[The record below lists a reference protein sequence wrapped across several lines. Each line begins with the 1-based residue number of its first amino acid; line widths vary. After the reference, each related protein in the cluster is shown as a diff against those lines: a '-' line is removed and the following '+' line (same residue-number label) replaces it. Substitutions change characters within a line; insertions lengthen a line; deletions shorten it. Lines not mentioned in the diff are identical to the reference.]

1 MLNYIPVFLVN
12 YSGDTGKF
20 FYDMANKVNEEVKS
34 VVTDLKEWIS
44 LEVEYLKLTA
54 AEKVSVLL
62 SSLILVLV
70 LFIIFMV
77 VLILFSFALVD
88 LFNLFMPHSLA
99 CVTVGGIL
107 LLLIGCL
114 YLFRGTLVVN
124 PITRLITKLF
134 LTPKKK

>member
-1 MLNYIPVFLVN
+1 M
-12 YSGDTGKF
+12 
-20 FYDMANKVNEEVKS
+20 KS
-34 VVTDLKEWIS
+34 VVADLKKWLT
-44 LEVEYLKLTA
+44 LEIEVMKLSA

-62 SSLILVLV
+62 SSLILVII

-77 VLILFSFALVD
+77 VLILFAFALVD

-114 YLFRGTLVVN
+114 YLLRTQLVIN
-124 PITRLITKLF
+124 PITKLITKLF
-134 LTPKKK
+134 LTPREK

>member
-1 MLNYIPVFLVN
+1 M
-12 YSGDTGKF
+12 GK
-20 FYDMANKVNEEVKS
+20 NVSEEIRKVAA
-34 VVTDLKEWIS
+34 DLKGW
-44 LEVEYLKLTA
+44 LELELEYMKLTA
-54 AEKVSVLL
+54 AEKVSILV
-62 SSLILVLV
+62 STLILVIV

-107 LLLIGCL
+107 LLLIGSL
-114 YLFRGTLVVN
+114 YLFKQTLVVN
-124 PITRLITKLF
+124 PITKLITKLF